1 MEHLHHIKKY
11 IYFLSIYSFLVL
23 QISCRTNNAVVNTEV
38 YNKEKYTVYKIDSIN
53 NYYLIYLNFKEKNYK
68 IISKKELTIKCKPIK
83 MGDKYDSF
91 NLERIIKPEDYIP
104 KNIQTG
110 SPLEF
115 VPDCIKFDEQTEIC
129 RDRGM
134 DNIYKSDNLKGLCFT
149 SSAGVVHK

>member
-11 IYFLSIYSFLVL
+11 IPHLFIFCFLGL
-23 QISCRTNNAVVNTEV
+23 QVSCIANNAIVNTEIS
-38 YNKEKYTVYKIDSIN
+38 NKENYTVYKIDSIN

-68 IISKKELTIKCKPIK
+68 VISKKELTTKCEIIKQ
-83 MGDKYDSF
+83 GDQYSYF

-104 KNIQTG
+104 KNVKTG

-134 DNIYKSDNLKGLCFT
+134 DNIYSTPNLIGLCYKAP
-149 SSAGVVHK
+149 SSL